1 MYPPVDSSI
10 FPLAL
15 TNKCI
20 QFQPC
25 IGYCIHPHLPYF
37 HHHTVPQFI
46 FLHFHRFSLSGNSTL
61 DQFCSCSQ
69 AESCNRCIPFCCCC
83 RTALQFIK
91 YCFHSSNTW
100 KVEVG
105 ELCRYIW
112 DLSHSLCTH
121 SYSHCRTVRLQSKLS
136 HHRHLRSWK
145 SNLFWTYICIL
156 CQ

>member
-1 MYPPVDSSI
+1 MYPLVDSSI

-15 TNKCI
+15 KSKCI
-20 QFQPC
+20 PFLSC

-46 FLHFHRFSLSGNSTL
+46 FLRFHRFSLSGNSTL

-69 AESCNRCIPFCCCC
+69 AESYSLCILFCCCC
-83 RTALQFIK
+83 RTVPQPII
-91 YCFHSSNTW
+91 YSSHSSNTW

-105 ELCRYIW
+105 ELCRYTW
-112 DLSHSLCTH
+112 DLSRSLCIH

-145 SNLFWTYICIL
+145 SNLVWTYICIL